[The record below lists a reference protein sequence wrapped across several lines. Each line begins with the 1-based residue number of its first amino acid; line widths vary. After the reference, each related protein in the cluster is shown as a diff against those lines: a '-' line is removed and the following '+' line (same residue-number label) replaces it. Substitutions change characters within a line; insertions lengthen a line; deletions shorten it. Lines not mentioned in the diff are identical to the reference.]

1 MGGDHGPPVILSA
14 AKQAI
19 QTLPDVQFILCGRE
33 EIISPALEDLTDDQ
47 RQRVVVQHCEQSV
60 EMGEAPTSALRNKKQ
75 SSMRKM
81 LELVEAGEAHACVS
95 AGNTGALLTLAFYVL
110 KTLPGIDRPA
120 LVSDMPTASHHRVF
134 LLDLG
139 ANVNCTS
146 EILFQY
152 GVMGSVLAEQIS
164 GIQQPRVALLN
175 VGEEDI
181 KGNAQVKYADQLF
194 RNARGLNYI
203 G

>member
-1 MGGDHGPPVILSA
+1 MSRLTIALDIMGGDHGPPVILSA

-81 LELVEAGEAHACVS
+81 LELVEA
-95 AGNTGALLTLAFYVL
+95 
-110 KTLPGIDRPA
+110 
-120 LVSDMPTASHHRVF
+120 
-134 LLDLG
+134 
-139 ANVNCTS
+139 
-146 EILFQY
+146 
-152 GVMGSVLAEQIS
+152 
-164 GIQQPRVALLN
+164 
-175 VGEEDI
+175 
-181 KGNAQVKYADQLF
+181 
-194 RNARGLNYI
+194 
-203 G
+203 